1 MTLASL
7 VRDFLVRL
15 RVWGIVCA
23 LLVLVL
29 AGFGWYWSIEPGTF
43 DPRERAL
50 ARVEGDAAK
59 LVPGVVT
66 TATLIEIAET
76 LLDKPGGYLQND
88 MFPPV
93 SPYLMDNMPRW
104 EQGVL
109 ANVRDALEALR
120 NDFSRSSVQT
130 RQDADLEKA
139 ASLFNIP
146 ERYWLFPAAEDEY
159 RTGIGHLERY
169 LQRMGD
175 ENVADAQFFTRADN
189 LNQWLG
195 RVATRLGSLT
205 QQLGAAVGE
214 KVVDTT
220 LAGDVAAQQS
230 TPTEHYVRLQTP
242 WLGIDDNF
250 YIARGSSWA
259 LLHLLRAVAVDF
271 ASVLEQRNAHS
282 TLAQLIRELEGTQ
295 RPMRSPMILNGSGF
309 GLFANHSLVMAA
321 HIARANSSLLV
332 LRKQLE
338 RG

>member
-1 MTLASL
+1 MTPTTLRDRLAHL
-7 VRDFLVRL
+7 RL
-15 RVWGIVCA
+15 WGIAVACVA
-23 LLVLVL
+23 LVL
-29 AGFGWYWSIEPGTF
+29 AGFGWYWSIEPATF

-50 ARVEGDAAK
+50 ARVGGDETR

-66 TATLIEIAET
+66 TVALIEITET
-76 LLDKPGGYLQND
+76 LLDKPGGYLLND

-93 SPYLMDNMPRW
+93 TPYLMDNMPRW

-109 ANVRDALEALR
+109 MNVRDALEALR

-130 RQDADLEKA
+130 RADVNLERA

-146 ERYWLFPAAEDEY
+146 EHYWIFPAAEDEY
-159 RTGIGHLERY
+159 RTGIDHLKQY
-169 LQRMGD
+169 LDRLGD
-175 ENVADAQFFTRADN
+175 ADATDAQFFTRADN

-205 QQLGAAVGE
+205 QQLSAAVGE
-214 KVVDTT
+214 QVVDTT
-220 LAGDVAAQQS
+220 LAGDVAAEQA
-230 TPTEHYVRLQTP
+230 TPTERQVQMRTP
-242 WLGIDDNF
+242 WVRIDDYF
-250 YIARGSSWA
+250 YVARGSSWA

-271 ASVLEQRNAHS
+271 APVLEQRNANA

-295 RPMRSPMILNGSGF
+295 SPMGSPMILNGSGF
-309 GLFANHSLVMAA
+309 GIFANHSLVMAA